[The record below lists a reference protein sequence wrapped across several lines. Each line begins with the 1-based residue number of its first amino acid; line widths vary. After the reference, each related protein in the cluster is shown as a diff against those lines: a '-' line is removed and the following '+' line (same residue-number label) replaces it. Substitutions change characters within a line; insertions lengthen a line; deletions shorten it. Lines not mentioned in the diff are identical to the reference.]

1 MKKFFSDF
9 KKFISR
15 GNILDLAVG
24 VIIGTSF
31 SAIVT
36 ALVNSILM
44 PLICSIFGADTVEGL
59 AFYINGTAIQ
69 YGVFLQAI
77 IDFLLIA
84 LVLFIILKVVMSA
97 KGFTT
102 RTFKSFP
109 NRAERKQLKAQ
120 GVNLKNRKEVL
131 IATKELREKN
141 KPAPIPP
148 KPTSEELLSQIL
160 EEIKKQNEN
169 IISHKTTNNEIVNE
183 NLNTKTSTTNK
194 HK

>member
-109 NRAERKQLKAQ
+109 NRAERKQLKAE

-131 IATKELREKN
+131 IATKELRERN

-160 EEIKKQNEN
+160 EEIKKRNEN

>member
-109 NRAERKQLKAQ
+109 NRAERKQLKAE

-131 IATKELREKN
+131 IATKALRERN

>member
-102 RTFKSFP
+102 RTFKSLP
-109 NRAERKQLKAQ
+109 NRAERKQLKAE

-131 IATKELREKN
+131 IATKELRERN

-169 IISHKTTNNEIVNE
+169 IISHKTKNNEIVNE

>member
-24 VIIGTSF
+24 VIIGSSF

-102 RTFKSFP
+102 KTFKSYP
-109 NRAERKQLKAQ
+109 TRAERKQLKEE

-131 IATKELREKN
+131 IATKALRERN
-141 KPAPIPP
+141 KPVPPPP

-160 EEIKKQNEN
+160 QEIKKQNEN
-169 IISHKTTNNEIVNE
+169 LNFEKSNETDNPKEDKIE
-183 NLNTKTSTTNK
+183 TKD
-194 HK
+194 

>member
-109 NRAERKQLKAQ
+109 SRAERKQLKAE

-131 IATKELREKN
+131 IATKELRERN

-160 EEIKKQNEN
+160 EEIKKRNEN

>member
-109 NRAERKQLKAQ
+109 NRAERKQLKAE

-131 IATKELREKN
+131 IATKELRERN